1 MSCRSCTK
9 IPTPFENKSR
19 NMLGVYCY
27 PGKRRLLSMYESFMV
42 VTNYKIIL
50 WGVIKRL
57 QDIQRPLH
65 QVIHLGEE

>member
-9 IPTPFENKSR
+9 IPAPFENKSR
-19 NMLGVYCY
+19 NMLGMYY
-27 PGKRRLLSMYESFMV
+27 HPGKKKALSIYEAFMV
-42 VTNYKIIL
+42 VTSYKIIL
-50 WGVIKRL
+50 WGVIRRL